1 MARSLAVEMI
11 INLWRQ
17 IKKTHGLQVVEQE
30 GMDWINLSQDKD
42 KW

>member
-1 MARSLAVEMI
+1 MVLIYGDRK
-11 INLWRQ
+11 RKQ
-17 IKKTHGLQVVEQE
+17 HGLQVIEQE